1 MSNEFGEVFA
11 WDGSDAPRALW
22 LSRHEMS
29 AEQKESIVRGQFAG
43 ITVVSSNVTYPA
55 YSDEAVEEITAL
67 ARARNCRM
75 VLGVFPAH
83 IAAAFARRQG
93 WQALRVFVPV
103 SVPVAAAEGQTR
115 GFTHSHWEEC

>member
-22 LSRHEMS
+22 LSRHDMS
-29 AEQKESIVRGQFAG
+29 AEQKDDIAEAIGGVE
-43 ITVVSSNVTYPA
+43 VVTMNVTYPA
-55 YSDEAVEEITAL
+55 HSDDAVAEITAL
-67 ARARNCRM
+67 ARARNCRV

-103 SVPVAAAEGQTR
+103 SVPVAATESQAR

>member
-11 WDGSDAPRALW
+11 WDGSDAPRVLW

-29 AEQKESIVRGQFAG
+29 DEQKDDIAHIIGGAELV
-43 ITVVSSNVTYPA
+43 TMNVTYPA
-55 YSDEAVEEITAL
+55 HSDDAVAEITAL
-67 ARARNCRM
+67 ARARNCRW
-75 VLGVFPAH
+75 VCGVFPAH

-93 WQALRVFVPV
+93 WQALRVLVPV
-103 SVPVAAAEGQTR
+103 SIPVAAVEGQAR